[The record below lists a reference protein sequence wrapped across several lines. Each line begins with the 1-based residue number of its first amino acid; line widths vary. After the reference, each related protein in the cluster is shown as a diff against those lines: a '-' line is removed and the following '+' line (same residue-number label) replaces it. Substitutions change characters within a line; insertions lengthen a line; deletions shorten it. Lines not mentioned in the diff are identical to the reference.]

1 MFQRLPIAFP
11 QVQESNVSQNV
22 RKSVKENILCIK
34 QKKLLTIKQYSN
46 SIKL

>member
-11 QVQESNVSQNV
+11 QVQESNISRNV
-22 RKSVKENILCIK
+22 LKSVKENILCIK
-34 QKKLLTIKQYSN
+34 QKKLLTIKQYSS